1 MQDQYQYAR
10 SSWSGLLQFLVALIV
25 MIAIG
30 LAGFVGWQRYG
41 AALMAP
47 PQTTVNGARPF
58 APAPPAPRPYSAPAQ
73 PVEQPQPQV
82 QPASAPE
89 PVYQP
94 VGNDAPAPAE
104 AVPAGA
110 PMTEEYRE
118 TIQSQDRTNDK
129 GELCLP
135 RSGCTKPGSGGDLAW
150 PNGRP

>member
-1 MQDQYQYAR
+1 MQDQYRYAR

-41 AALMAP
+41 PAIMAP
-47 PQTTVNGARPF
+47 PQTTVNGARPI
-58 APAPPAPRPYSAPAQ
+58 APAPPIAPRVAPMQSQPAPELLPAQAAPA
-73 PVEQPQPQV
+73 
-82 QPASAPE
+82 PE
-89 PVYQP
+89 SVYQP

-110 PMTEEYRE
+110 PMTDQYRE

-129 GELCLP
+129 GEICAP
-135 RSGCTKPGSGGDLAW
+135 RSGCTKPGSAGPLPW
-150 PNGRP
+150 PSGRP